1 MTSAP
6 AAEML
11 ALPLDDLEAQVDCF
25 RANSFVILPDLLT
38 PDQVAALNE
47 AMDRDRQQN
56 RFMWF
61 CEGHPDYNC
70 NLLLTEPLFEITVRH
85 PTVLRLVERLMGGPV
100 CFEELSVRHTPAS
113 DTARPTGWHRD
124 RPHWPEHPLHLDY
137 PQVIYYL
144 TDVDEGTHCFT
155 ISPEPADG
163 EILERD
169 AQLER
174 GGAVYF
180 HGRAGSAILFNAA
193 TLHGVTLRKGDR
205 HRRIAQVY
213 YGHPQ
218 RPSLSEVTLIPP
230 RLWRDHLDGDVRR
243 FYGKLNRYNQVM
255 HEALGIDARGEGRG
269 LRGQTD
275 SFLTPDPS
283 PLTPGAKQL
292 RQRLLYL
299 HAATPSIRSRVIG
312 MALHEP
318 VPGSVTEIAPE
329 EQEWSYGTVHDAI
342 LDGWQVI
349 HFPQQ
354 LAPFDD
360 REIDVLGYE
369 FVLQKLEEYGE

>member
-1 MTSAP
+1 MSL
-6 AAEML
+6 AAERTAPL
-11 ALPLDDLEAQVDCF
+11 LDDREAQVACF
-25 RANSFVILPDLLT
+25 RENSFVILPDLLT
-38 PDQVAALNE
+38 PDQVAVLNE
-47 AMDRDRQQN
+47 AIDRDREQN

-70 NLLLTEPLFEITVRH
+70 NLLLTEPLFEMTVRH
-85 PTVLRLVERLMGGPV
+85 PTVLALVERLMGGPI
-100 CFEELSVRHTPAS
+100 CFEELSVRHTGPS

-163 EILERD
+163 EILDRD
-169 AQLER
+169 AQIER
-174 GGAVYF
+174 GGTVYF
-180 HGRAGSAILFNAA
+180 HGKAGSAVLFNAA
-193 TLHGVTLRKGDR
+193 VLHGVTIRQTKR
-205 HRRIAQVY
+205 HRRIVQVY
-213 YGHPQ
+213 YGHPH
-218 RPSLSEVTLIPP
+218 RPSLSDVTLIPP
-230 RLWRDHLDGDVRR
+230 RLWRDHPDPKVRR
-243 FYGKLNRYNQVM
+243 FYGKRNRYNQVM
-255 HEALGIDARGEGRG
+255 HEAFGVPVD
-269 LRGQTD
+269 GQRRMT
-275 SFLTPDPS
+275 
-283 PLTPGAKQL
+283 

-318 VPGSVTEIAPE
+318 VAGSVTEITPEAPGAP
-329 EQEWSYGTVHDAI
+329 WAWPYGTVHDAVV
-342 LDGWQVI
+342 DGWQVI

-369 FVLQKLEEYGE
+369 FVLQKLEEYNE

>member
-1 MTSAP
+1 MSVIESGVP
-6 AAEML
+6 AAS
-11 ALPLDDLEAQVDCF
+11 DLEAQVAF
-25 RANSFVILPDLLT
+25 YRANSYVILPDLLSAE
-38 PDQVAALNE
+38 QVAALNE
-47 AMDRDRQQN
+47 AMDRDREQN
-56 RFMWF
+56 PFMWF
-61 CEGHPDYNC
+61 CTTQRDYNC
-70 NLLLTEPLFEITVRH
+70 NLLLTEPIFELTIRQ
-85 PTVLRLVERLMGGPV
+85 PALLQLVERLMGGPC
-100 CFEELSVRHTPAS
+100 CFEELAVRHTPPS
-113 DTARPTGWHRD
+113 PETKPTGWHRD

-163 EILERD
+163 EVLERD
-169 AQLER
+169 AQIER
-174 GGAVYF
+174 GGAFYF

-193 TLHGVTLRKGDR
+193 ALHGVTLRQSTR
-205 HRRIAQVY
+205 HRRIVQVY
-213 YGHPQ
+213 YGHPE

-230 RLWRDHLDGDVRR
+230 RLWRDHPEPEIRR
-243 FYGKLNRYNQVM
+243 FYGKRNRYNRVM
-255 HEALGIDARGEGRG
+255 DQALGIESGPR
-269 LRGQTD
+269 
-275 SFLTPDPS
+275 
-283 PLTPGAKQL
+283 KVL

-299 HAATPSIRSRVIG
+299 HAATPSIRSQVVG

-318 VPGSVTEIAPE
+318 VPGSRTEIDPAPR
-329 EQEWSYGTVHDAI
+329 EWPYATVHDAV

-369 FVLQKLEEYGE
+369 FVLQKLEAYDG

>member
-1 MTSAP
+1 MS
-6 AAEML
+6 L
-11 ALPLDDLEAQVDCF
+11 VNSISVVNDLEAQVAFF
-25 RANSFVILPDLLT
+25 RAHSYVILPDLLT
-38 PDQVAALNE
+38 PEQVAALNE
-47 AMDRDRQQN
+47 AMDRDREQN

-61 CEGHPDYNC
+61 CGGTPDYNC
-70 NLLLTEPLFEITVRH
+70 NLLLTEPRFEITIRQ
-85 PTVLRLVERLMGGPV
+85 PLVLALVERLMGGPF
-100 CFEELSVRHTPAS
+100 CFEELAVRHTGPSAE
-113 DTARPTGWHRD
+113 ARPTGWHRD

-163 EILERD
+163 AILDRE
-169 AQLER
+169 AQVER
-174 GGAVYF
+174 GGTVYF

-193 TLHGVTLRKGDR
+193 TLHGVTIRQTER
-205 HRRIAQVY
+205 HRRIVQVY
-213 YGHPQ
+213 YGHPH

-230 RLWRDHLDGDVRR
+230 RLWRDHPDPEIRC
-243 FYGKLNRYNQVM
+243 FYGKRNRYNRVM
-255 HEALGIDARGEGRG
+255 HEALGI
-269 LRGQTD
+269 
-275 SFLTPDPS
+275 
-283 PLTPGAKQL
+283 PLDGAIDHGKVT

-318 VPGSVTEIAPE
+318 VAGSITEISPDP
-329 EQEWSYGTVHDAI
+329 QEWPYGTVHDAV

-360 REIDVLGYE
+360 REIDILGYE
-369 FVLQKLEEYGE
+369 FVLQKLEAYDE